1 MKKLFDKDEV
11 WFAVVWI
18 LVYVIGFGNADSLSE
33 ALGIPKLLTVLLGL
47 ALSGV
52 LLCFIYRN
60 RLAAYFGLCK
70 SQVRP

>member
-1 MKKLFDKDEV
+1 MKKFFDKDEV

-47 ALSGV
+47 VLSAV
-52 LLCFIYRN
+52 LLCFICRN
-60 RLAAYFGLCK
+60 RLAEYFA
-70 SQVRP
+70 SP